1 MKKGG
6 ALRYIITAIPM
17 ILAGYFFVGFS
28 IVPIIQI
35 IFFHNPTVGGLF
47 VIPIGFIIILPIFI
61 FTIIFFKKIN
71 KRDDN

>member
-1 MKKGG
+1 
-6 ALRYIITAIPM
+6 M

>member
-1 MKKGG
+1 MKKGS

-17 ILAGYFFVGFS
+17 ILAGCFFVGFS

-47 VIPIGFIIILPIFI
+47 VIPDL
-61 FTIIFFKKIN
+61 KVLLLLYKIE
-71 KRDDN
+71 